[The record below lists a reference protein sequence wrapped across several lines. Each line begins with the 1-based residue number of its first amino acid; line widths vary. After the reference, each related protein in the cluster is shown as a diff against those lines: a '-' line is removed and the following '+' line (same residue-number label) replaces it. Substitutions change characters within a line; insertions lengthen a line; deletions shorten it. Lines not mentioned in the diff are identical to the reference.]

1 MNKLKILH
9 HMIEHLEKNQ
19 TSDST
24 VKKIGTNCKTKNLSV
39 IENRKIR
46 VIL

>member
-24 VKKIGTNCKTKNLSV
+24 VKKNWNEL
-39 IENRKIR
+39 
-46 VIL
+46 